1 MVIKN
6 KVKHDDIAVIRRY
19 KNKHIKERLLTY
31 YTIEE
36 STAEKD
42 TYYLFQN
49 VKLFWYVIL
58 FIPLAITYFFYYGI
72 NGVREDF
79 PLEQNICIGVISK
92 NQCNPFAY
100 EYLKEKGYIK

>member
-19 KNKHIKERLLTY
+19 KNRHTKERLLTY

-42 TYYLFQN
+42 TYYIFQN
-49 VKLFWYVIL
+49 VKLFWYILL
-58 FIPLAITYFFYYGI
+58 FIPHTIAYLFYYYI
-72 NGVREDF
+72 NGMH
-79 PLEQNICIGVISK
+79 
-92 NQCNPFAY
+92 
-100 EYLKEKGYIK
+100 